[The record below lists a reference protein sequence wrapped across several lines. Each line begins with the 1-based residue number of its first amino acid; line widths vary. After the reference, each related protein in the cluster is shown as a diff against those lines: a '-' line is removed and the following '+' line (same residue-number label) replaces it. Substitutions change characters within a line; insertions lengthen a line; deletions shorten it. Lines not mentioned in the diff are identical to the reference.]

1 MQLHQRKRS
10 KLSLDDIWVT
20 PKKEVFVPLCEEC
33 DIYPI
38 LDVAALA
45 DNTKCPFYMT
55 PIEDSLK
62 TDWTIEN
69 SRATIP
75 DYLKSGHIRKTD
87 TYARWINPPNKYTQ
101 KYIIKSSEQFYKDN
115 RQNMML
121 IPINAT
127 ITKAGKRLVWYDDN
141 VEIYPV
147 VPTPKFINGDKQ
159 YESARNRYCVC
170 IWRLKNGG
178 V

>member
-1 MQLHQRKRS
+1 MKHLHQRKRS
-10 KLSLDDIWVT
+10 KLSLDDVWVT
-20 PKKEVFVPLCEEC
+20 PKEQVFIPLCIEHQC
-33 DIYPI
+33 YPI
-38 LDVAALA
+38 LDIAATG
-45 DNTKCPFYMT
+45 DNTKCPFYIPPWT
-55 PIEDSLK
+55 DSLK
-62 TDWTIEN
+62 VDWTLEN
-69 SRATIP
+69 AYTIRV
-75 DYLKSGHIRKTD
+75 DYVKTGLNREK
-87 TYARWINPPNKYTQ
+87 YSRWINPPNKLTQ
-101 KYIIKSSEQFYKDN
+101 KYIIKSSEQFYRDN
-115 RQNMML
+115 RPNMML

-127 ITKAGKRLVWYDDN
+127 VTKAGKRLVWYDDN